1 MSAPY
6 TRDRGEDLL
15 ARLAALVALLRARAP
30 TPVPVALTQRLAE
43 QLAELADHLD
53 PTVYPQAPARVAGVR
68 VEPNPA
74 VRGALVPVVTALT
87 AADAVGFQVGAG
99 VDRDGL
105 LMGARRLALT
115 NPGLP
120 AWMVPVR
127 GLPDRAPD
135 RRALWAQR
143 DTLLRALEAHP
154 TTNLA
159 PPAQPVR
166 HALAILLAAC
176 LDSDLDAL
184 LAALPGS
191 EEPRARRSLRA
202 ALSVARVADA
212 VGLAHEDSLVVALA
226 ALALTH
232 VPPHVDVAAQLPN
245 VVAPEAGITEIGRAN
260 VAYRLRDPAPDPFVA
275 VLRVGLA
282 WERLG
287 GEPPRLLPRDAL
299 ARLRTDASLDAT
311 VVDAL
316 AQRRGDY
323 PVGSAWVLRGG
334 GVGVVVDHVAGLPR
348 VATCL
353 DRDGAPVTS
362 TEHRLARGDATP
374 HAAIDPA
381 ELGADPALAL
391 QG

>member
-43 QLAELADHLD
+43 QLAELADHPD

-87 AADAVGFQVGAG
+87 LADAVGFQVGAG

-176 LDSDLDAL
+176 QDSDLDAL

-260 VAYRLRDPAPDPFVA
+260 VAYRLRDPAPDAFVA

-348 VATCL
+348 VATSL